1 MIRHFVLLKF
11 QPETSL
17 ETKQSLFAD
26 LAGLQKHLPGIIGF
40 KAAENI
46 AVETDLIRGNH
57 DVFWF
62 DFEDEK
68 ARDIYLED
76 PAHQAV
82 GARIVAELDGGIE
95 GVTVIDMAL

>member
-11 QPETSL
+11 KPDTSP

-26 LAGLQKHLPGIIGF
+26 LAALQNHLPGIISF
-40 KAAENI
+40 KASQNV

-68 ARDIYLED
+68 ARDIYLDDAE
-76 PAHQAV
+76 HQAV
-82 GARIVAELDGGIE
+82 GARIVEAMDGGIE
-95 GVTVIDMAL
+95 GVTVVDIVL